1 MTNQTHTDA
10 YIAEATEVA
19 RTSDGELFSV
29 AVQTVKGR
37 DCLVLLTPDL
47 LRRLVDQGQQAL
59 NAPLPE

>member
-1 MTNQTHTDA
+1 MTNETHTDA

-19 RTSDGELFSV
+19 RTSDATLFSI

-47 LRRLVDQGQQAL
+47 LRQLVDQGQQAL
-59 NAPLPE
+59 DVPLPE